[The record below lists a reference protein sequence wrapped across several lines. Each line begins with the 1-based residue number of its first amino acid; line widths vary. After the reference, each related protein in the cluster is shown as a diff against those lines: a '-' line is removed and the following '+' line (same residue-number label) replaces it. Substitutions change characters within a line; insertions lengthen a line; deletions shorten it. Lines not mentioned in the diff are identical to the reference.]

1 LETLKF
7 APQPRAYQ
15 ATEDGGWQ
23 GLIATMFFAVFG
35 VLLLVV
41 LSYRPVS
48 EMGSAGMVFPFSM
61 TEDDILQ
68 QVGAAG
74 GRVVRFG
81 GFGHLA
87 VVVNDDG
94 SMPEADAMGALFAL
108 SPLITSA
115 CFDAD
120 DVNNAF

>member
-1 LETLKF
+1 
-7 APQPRAYQ
+7 
-15 ATEDGGWQ
+15 
-23 GLIATMFFAVFG
+23 MFFAVFG